1 MAMELILGSLGW
13 LIVSLHTCVPIKIPH
28 MKKQQTNQFIKRSIN
43 PLCNPCPHQQRIYQF
58 FLQSILTALPELR
71 RESALAQDG
80 RWNTI
85 IVCSGNVDDVF
96 SSRLIWLIRL
106 EHTTLAEWT
115 STRYIVSS
123 RVFLHDM
130 GKEKL
135 LEPQCIR
142 TSQRQRTTAV
152 SRQITSSTRLRIDR
166 QKLGYAFFSSSN
178 SNLYPLI

>member
-1 MAMELILGSLGW
+1 MFPSRFHMWKSNKQNNSSINQSA
-13 LIVSLHTCVPIKIPH
+13 TCTYFPQQ
-28 MKKQQTNQFIKRSIN
+28 QQTYRF
-43 PLCNPCPHQQRIYQF
+43 C
-58 FLQSILTALPELR
+58 LQSIPTALPELR
-71 RESALAQDG
+71 RESALALDG

-135 LEPQCIR
+135 LEPHCIR